1 MIHEIVTIE
10 ELEKLLKHW
19 IEITNAAVTG
29 IEEGRPFPDTLA
41 RRGWDEA
48 AIRGL
53 AKLLADASMEL
64 EEEKKA
70 HAADKDNKAAFIA
83 SHPNLSAVQAL
94 MHIGYTEGGFAK
106 KPAGAGAAVMM
117 PGITDIRLD
126 PAVVPAQAQPLFYS
140 IFDEPGVMYLT
151 EGAKALV
158 YRKIHGEHPFSEA
171 RPVVALGSRARVY
184 LIGDWATG
192 VDRARQIARMVE
204 ADISQNPG
212 IETHVIHL
220 GDTYFAGWPK
230 ECRENFLAHWPQQQP
245 PNVRHWSLNGNHDM
259 YCGGDGYFQV
269 LLGDPRFAAQKKCS
283 NFCIGNE
290 HWQLIGLDTAYAE
303 WRLAHEDTR
312 DQVGWAQGLSKLAPN
327 ARRVLLSHHQPFSDY
342 ESQKKAD
349 ALAAEAAPLLKDER
363 TAAWFWGHEHR
374 CVVYQPLTFASGGKL
389 PLGACLGHGGVPCKP
404 TKKVETHVRHALTN
418 DPAAGGGVFK
428 YGIEKFALMGY
439 AILDLDGKHG
449 TIRCIHEKG
458 VEHFKASI

>member
-1 MIHEIVTIE
+1 MIHEIVTID

-19 IEITNAAVTG
+19 TEIIKAAISG
-29 IEEGRPFPDTLA
+29 IEAGLPFPSSLS
-41 RRGWDEA
+41 RQGWDEA
-48 AIRGL
+48 TIRGL
-53 AKLLADASMEL
+53 AKLLTDASVEL
-64 EEEKKA
+64 EEEKKT
-70 HAADKDNKAAFIA
+70 HADGGDNKAAFIA

-94 MHIGYTEGGFAK
+94 MHIGYTEGGFAR

-126 PAVVPAQAQPLFYS
+126 PAVIPAQTQRLFYS

-158 YRKIHGEHPFSEA
+158 YRKIHGEHPFSDA
-171 RPVVALGSRARVY
+171 RPVVKLGQRARVY

-192 VDRARQIARMVE
+192 VERARQIARMVE
-204 ADISQNPG
+204 DAINNGPA
-212 IETHVIHL
+212 IETHIVHL

-230 ECRENFLAHWPQQQP
+230 ECRENFLDHWPNP
-245 PNVRHWSLNGNHDM
+245 AAAGVRHWTLNGNHDM

-269 LLGDPRFAAQKKCS
+269 LLGDPRFAAQQKCS

-303 WRLAHEDTR
+303 WRLTHEDTR
-312 DQVGWAQGLSKLAPN
+312 GQVAWAKGLAQQAPN
-327 ARRVLLSHHQPFSDY
+327 ARRILLSHHQPFSDY
-342 ESQKKAD
+342 ESQEKA
-349 ALAAEAAPLLKDER
+349 AKLAEEATPLLTDGK
-363 TAAWFWGHEHR
+363 TAAWLWGHEHR
-374 CVVYQPLTFASGGKL
+374 CVIYQPLTFASGGTL
-389 PLGACLGHGGVPCKP
+389 PFGACLGHGGVPCKP
-404 TKKVETHVRHALTN
+404 TKELKPHVRHALTN

-439 AILDLDGKHG
+439 AVLDLDGANA
-449 TIRCIHEKG
+449 TIRCVHEKG
-458 VEHFKASI
+458 DEHFTTSI